1 MLSSNFSAVASSLL
15 FQQKQT
21 NKFFLGPDP
30 KNSDWIL
37 HYTVR
42 CTSCKNDDLG
52 DSHVADSDGDDC
64 DEGDYDD
71 QDQGVA
77 QDGDAWHS
85 TQLLEQA

>member
-1 MLSSNFSAVASSLL
+1 MPLAYCSSKS
-15 FQQKQT
+15 KQT
-21 NKFFLGPDP
+21 NSFFWAQS
-30 KNSDWIL
+30 KNSDCSYVL
-37 HYTVR
+37 R

>member
-1 MLSSNFSAVASSLL
+1 MWPN
-15 FQQKQT
+15 
-21 NKFFLGPDP
+21 P
-30 KNSDWIL
+30 KNSDCSDGL
-37 HYTVR
+37 R